1 MRQALSKSFL
11 SALLIS
17 MASAA
22 FAQNGAAPADPATAS
37 PPSAPSSGE
46 SAKNAADSVI
56 TKTESAPAGATNI
69 FAGFMDP
76 FDYDPRGRRDPFS
89 LPIDDKPMAQGQLH
103 LPLLPLQ
110 RYELNQFRL
119 MGIMWDVRSPKAMLK
134 DPSGQIHIIGPNAKI
149 GPRNGYVAV
158 IREGE
163 IVVVETMEQE
173 GRLISTAQVVKIAK

>member
-1 MRQALSKSFL
+1 MLVTSVAN
-11 SALLIS
+11 
-17 MASAA
+17 
-22 FAQNGAAPADPATAS
+22 AQNGAAAANPAA
-37 PPSAPSSGE
+37 APQAG
-46 SAKNAADSVI
+46 A
-56 TKTESAPAGATNI
+56 APAGEPAKTATDPLAAPSDSASTPATNI

-103 LPLLPLQ
+103 VPLLPLQ